1 MPAAVLL
8 VLLSIVT
15 LLLYVL
21 PAASSRLSGY
31 AEDRAFARAAA
42 VANGVAQ
49 LEGGDLPR
57 ELESVIS
64 AEEEEVLVVDRQG
77 NVETRSGERILP
89 SPPPQEIIQR
99 AAEGQRFNEML
110 GEQRVSVVPLVRGG
124 NLEGGVVFVPS
135 DSETTLYQLFLRS
148 GIEAAALASVVGGG
162 LALLLAVLLSR
173 RVERLTLGAR
183 SIEQGN
189 LSYRIET
196 RFNDELGELG
206 ATFNS
211 MAAKLQDSF
220 AHLENRVAERTA
232 ELEAER
238 ARLEAVL
245 RQMPSGVT
253 IAEAPSGKILLSNE
267 RAQQIRHRSLPQVVG
282 VEEYDRFVG
291 FHPDGRPYE
300 PHEWPLART
309 IGKGEEVVGEEI
321 VIPRSGKAQGTI
333 RVNSSPICD
342 RDGHVVAGV
351 AVFSDITEDK
361 QAQETIRASEE
372 RFRATFEQAAV
383 GVAHLSLAGRWLR
396 VNQRLCDI
404 VGYSREEL
412 QEHTFQDITHPD
424 DLDADLENVRRLLA
438 GEVQTYS
445 MEKRYLRKDGSFVW
459 VNLTVSLVHEPSGA
473 PKYRIAVV
481 EDIEDRKKMESALRE
496 NEERFRLITENA
508 HDLIC
513 MMDTE
518 GRFVYVSPSYEVV
531 LGYRTEKLLGM
542 RFTDLVY
549 SEDLSQLEDWQHT
562 TQFQFRA
569 HKADRSWIWMEGS
582 SYTVS
587 WHGEPYVVGIARDV
601 TERKRVE
608 EEIRQLNEELE
619 QRVRE
624 RTGQLKQERATLNAI
639 LDNLAEGVLAAD
651 SQDRTVFANPAAR
664 SMLRVDGDRTL
675 KKLPC
680 PWKDF
685 DLPGAVARCMEERE
699 CVEARV
705 RDGDSFLHVRLE
717 HLPAFDEHRGGVLVV
732 VQDLS
737 EGRRLEANQQRF
749 LANAAHELKTP
760 ITTILGASELLLTES
775 DDDPEVRYRFL
786 NHILSEAGRMQRLSE
801 TLLRLARTGVDLR
814 DPEAEGLDLDGAA
827 REAVARMG
835 PLAEAAGVDLRVDG
849 RGGRILAE
857 HQWLEQVLLVVLGNA
872 VQHSE
877 HGCGI
882 RVRVA
887 GGSVTVEDE
896 GAGISEADLPYVFER
911 FYRGKRSSGGFGLG
925 LAICKDLV
933 ERMGGSI
940 SLHSKEGVGTRV
952 EIELTE
958 VGDSAE
964 DTDS

>member
-1 MPAAVLL
+1 A
-8 VLLSIVT
+8 
-15 LLLYVL
+15 
-21 PAASSRLSGY
+21 
-31 AEDRAFARAAA
+31 
-42 VANGVAQ
+42 
-49 LEGGDLPR
+49 
-57 ELESVIS
+57 
-64 AEEEEVLVVDRQG
+64 
-77 NVETRSGERILP
+77 
-89 SPPPQEIIQR
+89 
-99 AAEGQRFNEML
+99 
-110 GEQRVSVVPLVRGG
+110 
-124 NLEGGVVFVPS
+124 
-135 DSETTLYQLFLRS
+135 DSEATLYQIFLRS
-148 GIEAAALASVVGGG
+148 GMEAAAIASIVGGG

-173 RVERLTLGAR
+173 RVERLTVGAR
-183 SIEQGN
+183 SIERGN
-189 LSYRIET
+189 LSHRIET

-220 AHLENRVAERTA
+220 THLENRVTERTA

-267 RAQQIRHRSLPQVVG
+267 RAQQIRGHSIPQVVG
-282 VEEYDRFVG
+282 VAEYDKFMG
-291 FHPDGRPYE
+291 CHPDGRAYE
-300 PHEWPLART
+300 PQEWPLART
-309 IGKGEEVVGEEI
+309 IGEGEEVVGEEI
-321 VIPRSGKAQGTI
+321 VVPRSDGAWGTI

-342 RDGHVVAGV
+342 RDGHIVAGV
-351 AVFSDITEDK
+351 AVFSDITEEK

-383 GVAHLSLAGRWLR
+383 GVAHVSLAGKWLR

-412 QEHTFQDITHPD
+412 QERTFQDITHPE
-424 DLDADLENVRRLLA
+424 DLDADLENVRQLLA
-438 GEVQTYS
+438 GQVQTYS

-459 VNLTVSLVHEPSGA
+459 VNLTVSLVHEPSGD
-473 PKYRIAVV
+473 PKYLIAVV

-513 MMDTE
+513 MMDME
-518 GRFVYVSPSYEVV
+518 GRFVYVSPSYEAV
-531 LGYRTEKLLGM
+531 LGYCTEELLEV

-549 SEDLSQLEDWQHT
+549 TEDLSHLEDWQNT

-569 HKADRSWIWMEGS
+569 CKADGSWVWMEGS

-624 RTGQLKQERATLNAI
+624 RTVQLEQERATLNAI

-664 SMLRVDGDRTL
+664 AMLNVDRGRTMT
-675 KKLPC
+675 KLPS

-685 DLPGAVARCMEERE
+685 DLPSAVARCMKERE

-705 RDGDSFLHVRLE
+705 REGDSFLHVRLE
-717 HLPAFDEHRGGVLVV
+717 HLPVFDENGGGVLVV

-775 DDDPEVRYRFL
+775 EDDPEIRHRFL
-786 NHILSEAGRMQRLSE
+786 NHIFSEAGRMQRLSE

-814 DPEAEGLDLDGAA
+814 DPEAEILDLDGVA
-827 REAVARMG
+827 REAVGRID
-835 PLAEAAGVDLRVDG
+835 PLAESAGIDTRVDG
-849 RGGRILAE
+849 RGGRVLADY
-857 HQWLEQVLLVVLGNA
+857 HWFEQVLLVVLGNA

-877 HGCGI
+877 HGGMI
-882 RVRVA
+882 RVHVK
-887 GGSVTVEDE
+887 GGTVTVEDE
-896 GAGISEADLPYVFER
+896 GSGISEADLPYVFER
-911 FYRGKRSSGGFGLG
+911 FYRGKRSFGGFGLG

-940 SLHSKEGVGTRV
+940 SLHSREGVGTRV
-952 EIELTE
+952 EIELPE
-958 VGDSAE
+958 VGNSAE
-964 DTDS
+964 DSDS